1 MDVLPA
7 PYAEVAWAFGPKKKG
22 KKQRHYGAEPPPE
35 AEAPPPAED
44 PPPVEASP
52 RPVWSTWPSAPH
64 ANPTESPYQRKLEM
78 KESFIN
84 RKYDVPAINFSQP
97 PPRSNQ
103 GPLEDYSEVFLSHAR
118 VYVFAD
124 KYDIEPLKNL
134 ALQNLHQTLAIY
146 NLYPERCGDIIALI
160 RYSYANTVGR
170 VGAEDLQALLTD
182 YMGLEMAT
190 LARDEDFKTLLLEDG
205 GAVLGDFLNMVTKR
219 VE

>member
-1 MDVLPA
+1 M
-7 PYAEVAWAFGPKKKG
+7 PYAGVDWGLGSKKKG
-22 KKQRHYGAEPPPE
+22 KKQRNFWAEPSTE
-35 AEAPPPAED
+35 AEAVPPAEEPPASEWYSEPSVLD
-44 PPPVEASP
+44 PDV
-52 RPVWSTWPSAPH
+52 
-64 ANPTESPYQRKLEM
+64 TESPYQRKLKM

-97 PPRSNQ
+97 SPRSNQ
-103 GPLEDYSEVFLSHAR
+103 GPREDYSEVFLSHAR

-146 NLYPERCGDIIALI
+146 NLYHERCGDIIALI

-170 VGAEDLQALLTD
+170 VGVEDLRALLTD
-182 YMGLEMAT
+182 YMGFEMAT
-190 LARDEDFKTLLLEDG
+190 LTRDEDFKTLLLEDG

>member
-1 MDVLPA
+1 MDISSP
-7 PYAEVAWAFGPKKKG
+7 PDPEFGWGLGSKKKN
-22 KKQRHYGAEPPPE
+22 KKQRHWAASLPPCEAEPIPPYGY
-35 AEAPPPAED
+35 AVDAAPPAEE
-44 PPPVEASP
+44 P
-52 RPVWSTWPSAPH
+52 
-64 ANPTESPYQRKLEM
+64 PYQGKLDM

-84 RKYDVPAINFSQP
+84 RKYDVPVLSQP

-103 GPLEDYSEVFLSHAR
+103 GPLEDYSEVFFSHAR

-146 NLYPERCGDIIALI
+146 NLYSERCGDIIALI

-170 VGAEDLQALLTD
+170 EGVEDLRALLTD
-182 YMGLEMAT
+182 YMGFEMAT
-190 LARDEDFKTLLLEDG
+190 LARDEDFKTFLLEDG
-205 GAVLGDFLNMVTKR
+205 GAVLGDFLNMVVKR